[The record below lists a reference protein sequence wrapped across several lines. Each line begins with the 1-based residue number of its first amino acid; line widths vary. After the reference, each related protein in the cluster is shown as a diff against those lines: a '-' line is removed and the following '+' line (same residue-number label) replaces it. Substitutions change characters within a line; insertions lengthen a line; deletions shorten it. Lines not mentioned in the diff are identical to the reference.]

1 MLDNIYT
8 VLIFMVFAHI
18 VDDYYL
24 QGILA
29 NLKQKSWWEMNS
41 PDKKYRHDY
50 IVALICH
57 SFSWAVMIL
66 IPILIADRFVIS
78 CWLIIPLLL
87 NIAIH
92 AFVDDLKANK
102 RVINLIIDQYIHLC
116 QIVVTWIV
124 WICV

>member
-1 MLDNIYT
+1 MINSVFI
-8 VLIFMVFAHI
+8 VLIFMLFAHI

-29 NLKQKSWWEMNS
+29 NMKQKSWWEANA
-41 PDKKYRHDY
+41 PDKKYKHDY

-66 IPILIADRFVIS
+66 LPVLIADKFIISQWMVIPF
-78 CWLIIPLLL
+78 LA
-87 NIAIH
+87 NVAIH

-102 RVINLIIDQYIHLC
+102 RAINLIVDQYIHLC
-116 QIVVTWIV
+116 QIVVTWFV